1 MKKNPLYYNCINCI
15 INHNTVEE
23 RSDLLFT
30 LDYTEKKALYEQVKD
45 KMKDMILN
53 GILKEDDQLPSV
65 RELSMQLTL
74 NPNTIQKAYKDLET
88 EGYIYSVKGKGN
100 FVARV
105 SAVNR
110 NEKCTELY
118 RQMKELVRELIFIGE
133 TREQITSQMEAF
145 F

>member
-1 MKKNPLYYNCINCI
+1 MRYLIIGLGIYGSNLATDLTDMGHEVIGADHNP
-15 INHNTVEE
+15 
-23 RSDLLFT
+23 T
-30 LDYTEKKALYEQVKD
+30 LVEQVKD

-53 GILKEDDQLPSV
+53 GILKENDQLPSV

-105 SAVNR
+105 STINR
-110 NEKCTELY
+110 NEKCTALY

>member
-1 MKKNPLYYNCINCI
+1 M
-15 INHNTVEE
+15 
-23 RSDLLFT
+23 FT

-45 KMKDMILN
+45 KMKDMILS
-53 GILKEDDQLPSV
+53 GILKENDQLPSV

-105 SAVNR
+105 SSINR
-110 NEKCTELY
+110 NEKCAALY
-118 RQMKELVRELIFIGE
+118 QQIQELVRELLFIGE
-133 TREQITSQMEAF
+133 AREQITRQIETF